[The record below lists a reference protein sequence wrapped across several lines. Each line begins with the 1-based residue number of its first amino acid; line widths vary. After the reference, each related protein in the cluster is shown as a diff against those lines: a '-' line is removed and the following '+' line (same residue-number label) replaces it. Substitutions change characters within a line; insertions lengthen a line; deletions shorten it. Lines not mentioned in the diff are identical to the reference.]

1 MNVKVDG
8 CNGSATTF
16 RDTLALGAPPELVPD
31 GPLAVSAPDPTWTV
45 TLRPPDEAPPPPML
59 GTPVILP
66 GRRLEIPPAPVMKRL
81 VGIGKPLTE
90 LADPPP
96 PPPLPKDPDADEL
109 APGNGVTNDKPL
121 VVRTMIPRFEFAMS
135 ARSSRM
141 QSFRLGRNIK
151 WLFILNVH
159 EVRSGG
165 IPRLPVHNGL
175 TSQSG
180 VIPLCHHRDFV
191 GVEQGERHAIF
202 VSSRLQVNDRAGRR
216 SLWITITAGNQV
228 NFS

>member
-1 MNVKVDG
+1 MKVKVDG

-31 GPLAVSAPDPTWTV
+31 GPLAVSAPDPTWMD

-59 GTPVILP
+59 GTPVMLP
-66 GRRLEIPPAPVMKRL
+66 GRRLEIPPDPVMKRL

-135 ARSSRM
+135 ASILEATIIEIGTEHQVAIHLECPRMTIERRPSVALSRRTD
-141 QSFRLGRNIK
+141 QS
-151 WLFILNVH
+151 
-159 EVRSGG
+159 VR
-165 IPRLPVHNGL
+165 R
-175 TSQSG
+175 
-180 VIPLCHHRDFV
+180 IPLCHHRDFV
-191 GVEQGERHAIF
+191 EVEQEEADAIL
-202 VSSRLQVNDRAGRR
+202 SRQ
-216 SLWITITAGNQV
+216 
-228 NFS
+228 